1 MLPYRGIVHRVKS
14 KHKELHKIT
23 GLATLSSMV
32 WKQRKARV
40 VLFRNMGWVEFKFRI
55 WIQKNFNHSN
65 INSKLKI
72 KDRVYESSLNIE
84 LILAKNNTSMYE
96 LTLKLK
102 HKSKTQA
109 KQCKNFLKNYHKL
122 FMISRAHGKNMT
134 PRN

>member
-1 MLPYRGIVHRVKS
+1 MNS
-14 KHKELHKIT
+14 KE
-23 GLATLSSMV
+23 
-32 WKQRKARV
+32 
-40 VLFRNMGWVEFKFRI
+40 
-55 WIQKNFNHSN
+55 IQKLGYKHQTSTQ
-65 INSKLKI
+65 NSKEMPYIGI
-72 KDRVYESSLNIE
+72 KPKHGIYSN
-84 LILAKNNTSMYE
+84 KNKDSTSIYE